1 MADVSAL
8 EVVEQAWDR
17 WVAADLD
24 GFVALW
30 DADGVWTN
38 AGQSQ
43 ISGAWRGRDEIA
55 KVAQIAFEVSG
66 GTLQA
71 RPIELAAT
79 SDEAVLGYFH
89 FEATRPGASL
99 DQDALQRFVVRKGKI
114 VSLDNMWANGAAV
127 DAFYQ

>member
-1 MADVSAL
+1 VADVSAL

-30 DADGVWTN
+30 DANGAWTN

-43 ISGAWRGRDEIA
+43 ISGTWRGHDEIV

-71 RPIELAAT
+71 RPIELAAAG
-79 SDEAVLGYFH
+79 DEAVLGYLH
-89 FEATRPGASL
+89 LEATRPGASL
-99 DQDALQRFVVRKGKI
+99 DQDALQRFVVRNGKI
-114 VSLDNMWANGAAV
+114 VSLDNMWADGAAV